1 MSMTQLHTVIEM
13 PEFRSRAR
21 RRMSEFERLSL
32 INYLAANPQAGE
44 KMVGTGGARKVR
56 WAIGGSGKSG
66 GVRAITF
73 YSGPDVPVFL
83 LTVFGKGEKSNIT
96 RAEANAL
103 KVLLGDIVEAYKR
116 TSKTKGTKR

>member
-1 MSMTQLHTVIEM
+1 MSTTQLHTVVEM

-21 RRMSEFERLSL
+21 RWMSEFERLSL

-56 WAIGGSGKSG
+56 WAVGQSGKSG
-66 GVRAITF
+66 GIRAITF
-73 YSGPDVPVFL
+73 YSGQELPVFL

-96 RAEANAL
+96 KAEANAL
-103 KVLLGDIVEAYKR
+103 KVVLGEIVEEYAK